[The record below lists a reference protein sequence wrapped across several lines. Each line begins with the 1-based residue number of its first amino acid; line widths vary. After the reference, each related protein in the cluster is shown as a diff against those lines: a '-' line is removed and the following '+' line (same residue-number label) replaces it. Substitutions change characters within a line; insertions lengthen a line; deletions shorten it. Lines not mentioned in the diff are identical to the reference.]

1 MVIPTES
8 ILAEQYRTPLNTPD
22 KIIPEISTDLESVR
36 AYQFEV
42 NFRGFPA
49 LNADGRGLTVA
60 AKRVGAIS
68 YGVESITLDRLND
81 RVYYPGKATP
91 EPIEI
96 EFDNLLLKNTTE
108 KLWQTFKEV
117 YSPVTGKMGFR
128 AQNGLRY
135 KGDKMTIIELNNDNV
150 PIGGIELFGVYPEKV
165 SFSEKNYSTSEF
177 STVAVT
183 FRYDF
188 LNFSRRPSYQGA
200 NTGNWVNGTRPV
212 E

>member
-1 MVIPTES
+1 MVLPTES
-8 ILAEQYRTPLNTPD
+8 IIAGQYRQPTNTNGPL
-22 KIIPEISTDLESVR
+22 PEISTDLESVR

-49 LNADGRGLTVA
+49 LQSDGREITVA

-68 YGVESITLDRLND
+68 YGVESIPVDRLND
-81 RVYYPGKATP
+81 KVFYPGKATP
-91 EPIEI
+91 EPLEI

-108 KLWQTFKEV
+108 KLWQAFKEV
-117 YSPVTGKMGFR
+117 YSPVTGKAGFR
-128 AQNGLRY
+128 AANGIKY
-135 KGDKMTIIELNNDNV
+135 KGDKMTIVELNGDNV
-150 PIGGIELFGVYPEKV
+150 PIGGIELYGVYPEKV
-165 SFSEKNYSTSEF
+165 AFSEKNYSTSEF

-188 LNFSRRPSYQGA
+188 INFSRRPTYQGA
-200 NTGNWVNGTRPV
+200 NAGNFANGTRPV